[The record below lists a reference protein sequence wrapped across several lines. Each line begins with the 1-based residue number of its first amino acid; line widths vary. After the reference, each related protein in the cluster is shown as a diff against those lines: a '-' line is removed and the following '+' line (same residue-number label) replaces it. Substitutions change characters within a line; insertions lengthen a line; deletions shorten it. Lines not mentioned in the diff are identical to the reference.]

1 MSDTRQASG
10 PGRSLSLRRNAKDVG
25 ALGPLLDIYH
35 RMYPRAK
42 TALIERAH
50 AVAEQA
56 HEGQLRKS
64 GEAYISHPIAVAEI
78 IAGLGLPDTVIAAAL
93 LHDVVEDTNFPL
105 EEIRT
110 EFGDEVASFVDG
122 VTKLDRLTFGDAA
135 EAETV
140 RKLVVAM
147 ARDMRVVLLKLADR
161 LHNARTWDHVSPA
174 TARRKAQETLE
185 IYAPLA
191 HRMGLNAI
199 KWELED
205 LSFKTLYPKI
215 YQEIVEVV
223 AERSPEREKHLDEVR
238 KTIAA
243 QLKDKKIK
251 AEITGRPKHYY
262 SVYQKMIVRGRDL
275 NEIYDLV
282 GIRILVETVRDCYAV
297 LGEMHSTYQ
306 PVPGRFKDYIAMPK
320 FNLYQ
325 SLHTTVI
332 GPGGKPLEIQIRT
345 FDMHQTAEFGVA
357 AHWLY
362 KERGDRDQDKL
373 TWLHQMMEWQSETGD
388 PGEFMDTLRVDLFE
402 DEVFVFTPKGDVKSL
417 AAGSTPIDFAY
428 AVHTDVGNH
437 TVGAKVNGRIVP
449 LHTKLTS
456 GDIVEVITSKSSH
469 GPSRDWLDIVN
480 SPRARQKIRQH
491 FRREQREDSEHSGR
505 DLLQEA
511 LRREGLPAQKI
522 LSSKVFTQI
531 CKDVGYNKPDDLFVA
546 LGSGRLPVKTIA
558 NKVMQRA
565 GTMKE
570 ATPPPEMLPSRP
582 VQDVEEPQALSGAFG
597 IAVEGMSDIMVRMAK
612 CCKPIPGDEI
622 VGYISLGKGITIHR
636 RDCKNARA
644 LMKNPERF
652 TKVGWQ
658 GLGGMAFRVEIMIE
672 ALDRNHLLED
682 LARTLSDSGVNII
695 GGAVQTLPDGVV
707 RDRFTL
713 EVGDVR
719 QLDNILANIRS
730 IHTVYDAFRVVG
742 G

>member
-1 MSDTRQASG
+1 MSDTRPASD
-10 PGRSLSLRRNAKDVG
+10 PGRSLSLRRNARDAG
-25 ALGPLLDIYH
+25 ALGPLLEIYH

-105 EEIRT
+105 EEIQA

-161 LHNARTWDHVSPA
+161 LHNARTWDHVAPA

-205 LSFKTLYPKI
+205 LSFRTLYPKI

-282 GIRILVETVRDCYAV
+282 GIRILVETRARLLRGPRRDALHV
-297 LGEMHSTYQ
+297 PAGSRQVQGLHRDAQVQPLPVAPHDGDRAPGQAHRAADPHVGHAQARRIRLRGALALQGEREGREGACRRRTTPAGCARSPTGSRRRPTRPSSSTRCAARSRA
-306 PVPGRFKDYIAMPK
+306 PRCTCSRHAASSSRCRKARPPSTSPTRCTPTSATRRWAPRSTVASSRSTRPSTTATPSRSSPRRTRMRTPSATGSSSCSRRGRATRSGSGSRASDARSRSRPAATCLPGRF
-320 FNLYQ
+320 
-325 SLHTTVI
+325 
-332 GPGGKPLEIQIRT
+332 
-345 FDMHQTAEFGVA
+345 A
-357 AHWLY
+357 A
-362 KERGDRDQDKL
+362 
-373 TWLHQMMEWQSETGD
+373 
-388 PGEFMDTLRVDLFE
+388 
-402 DEVFVFTPKGDVKSL
+402 
-417 AAGSTPIDFAY
+417 STCRCSA
-428 AVHTDVGNH
+428 
-437 TVGAKVNGRIVP
+437 
-449 LHTKLTS
+449 
-456 GDIVEVITSKSSH
+456 
-469 GPSRDWLDIVN
+469 
-480 SPRARQKIRQH
+480 
-491 FRREQREDSEHSGR
+491 
-505 DLLQEA
+505 
-511 LRREGLPAQKI
+511 
-522 LSSKVFTQI
+522 
-531 CKDVGYNKPDDLFVA
+531 
-546 LGSGRLPVKTIA
+546 
-558 NKVMQRA
+558 
-565 GTMKE
+565 
-570 ATPPPEMLPSRP
+570 
-582 VQDVEEPQALSGAFG
+582 
-597 IAVEGMSDIMVRMAK
+597 
-612 CCKPIPGDEI
+612 
-622 VGYISLGKGITIHR
+622 
-636 RDCKNARA
+636 
-644 LMKNPERF
+644 
-652 TKVGWQ
+652 
-658 GLGGMAFRVEIMIE
+658 
-672 ALDRNHLLED
+672 
-682 LARTLSDSGVNII
+682 
-695 GGAVQTLPDGVV
+695 
-707 RDRFTL
+707 
-713 EVGDVR
+713 
-719 QLDNILANIRS
+719 
-730 IHTVYDAFRVVG
+730 
-742 G
+742 